1 MEAIKCG
8 LFSGGQFVNDRPAM
22 TACHDVM
29 TLADAEWRAL
39 ASAHFDR
46 AKVHTGPAR
55 ERRDRGLPHPIA
67 DFLFEYDP
75 YPFAFL
81 EQWHPGQDTAIE
93 WSVEAQHDPALRHLS
108 GRGYRLE
115 NGVLFADPTLMPEKE
130 KQRLE
135 WICSLLEATRD
146 RAPNFACHGL
156 HEWAMVYGGHTV
168 RHEKILPLRLPQQE
182 IDALV
187 SSRPICCSH
196 HDAFRF
202 FAPETLV
209 FNRLQPDLATRHDH
223 EQPGCLHANMDLYKW
238 AAKAMPWC
246 GSALL
251 IECFEL
257 AVRIRDLDMRA
268 SPYDLT
274 AWGREAVCI
283 ETPEGRKGYENEQR
297 ELATEAQPLRERLI
311 GRIRKT
317 LDEHG
322 KK

>member
-1 MEAIKCG
+1 MGSPKSR
-8 LFSGGQFVNDRPAM
+8 LFSSGPFVNDRPAM
-22 TACHDVM
+22 TACHDVT
-29 TLADAEWRAL
+29 TLADAEWRVL
-39 ASAHFDR
+39 AAAHFDR

-67 DFLFEYDP
+67 DFLFEYYP

-81 EQWHPGQDTAIE
+81 EQWHPGIGIEIE
-93 WSVEAQHDPALRHLS
+93 WSAAHTEDQTLRHFSYRWYRQEKSALIADPALIS
-108 GRGYRLE
+108 
-115 NGVLFADPTLMPEKE
+115 DKE
-130 KQRLE
+130 KQRLA

-156 HEWAMVYGGHTV
+156 HEWAMVYGGRAV
-168 RHEKILPLRLPQQE
+168 RHEKILPLRLPQEE

-202 FAPETLV
+202 FAPEARA

-246 GSALL
+246 GSELL
-251 IECFEL
+251 LDCFEL

-283 ETPEGRKGYENEQR
+283 ETPEGRKIYENEQR
-297 ELATEAQPLRERLI
+297 ELAAKAQPLREQLI
-311 GRIRKT
+311 RRIRQT
-317 LDEHG
+317 LDEP
-322 KK
+322 

>member
-1 MEAIKCG
+1 MSAIKSG
-8 LFSGGQFVNDRPAM
+8 LFSSEPFVHDGPAM
-22 TACHDVM
+22 TDCHDAT

-39 ASAHFDR
+39 AAAHFDR

-67 DFLFEYDP
+67 DFLFEYYP
-75 YPFAFL
+75 YPFALL
-81 EQWHPGQDTAIE
+81 EQWHPGIGTGIE
-93 WSVEAQHDPALRHLS
+93 WSISVSEDPMFSHLS
-108 GRGYRLE
+108 GRGYRHE
-115 NGVLFADPTLMPEKE
+115 NGVLFADSSLMPEKE

-135 WICSLLEATRD
+135 WICNLLEATRD

-156 HEWAMVYGGHTV
+156 HEWAMVYGGQTV
-168 RHEKILPLRLPQQE
+168 RHEKILSLRLPQHD
-182 IDALV
+182 IDNFVA
-187 SSRPICCSH
+187 SRAICCSH

-202 FAPETLV
+202 FAPDAKP
-209 FNRLQPDLATRHDH
+209 FNRLQPSLATREDH

-246 GSALL
+246 GSELL
-251 IECFEL
+251 LDCFEL

-283 ETPEGRKGYENEQR
+283 ETADGRKAYENEQR
-297 ELATEAQPLRERLI
+297 VLAAEAQPLRDRLI
-311 GRIRKT
+311 AIIRQT
-317 LDEHG
+317 LNAC
-322 KK
+322 

>member
-1 MEAIKCG
+1 MSAIKSR
-8 LFSGGQFVNDRPAM
+8 LFSGGSFVNDRPVM
-22 TACHDVM
+22 PPCLDVM
-29 TLADAEWRAL
+29 TFAVAEWRAL
-39 ASAHFDR
+39 AAAHFDR
-46 AKVHTGPAR
+46 AMVHTGPAR

-67 DFLFEYDP
+67 DFLFEYYP

-81 EQWHPGQDTAIE
+81 EQWHPGHGTAIE
-93 WSVEAQHDPALRHLS
+93 WAAEAAQDPALRHLS
-108 GRGYRLE
+108 GRGYRHE
-115 NGVLFADPTLMPEKE
+115 NGVLFADQSLMPEKE

-135 WICSLLEATRD
+135 WISSLLEATRD

-156 HEWAMVYGGHTV
+156 HEWAMVYGGRSV
-168 RHEKILPLRLPQQE
+168 RHEKVLPLRLPQHE

-187 SSRPICCSH
+187 SNRPICCSH

-202 FAPETLV
+202 FAPEARG
-209 FNRLQPDLATRHDH
+209 FNRLQPNLATRHDH

-251 IECFEL
+251 IDCFEL

-274 AWGREAVCI
+274 AWGRDAVCI
-283 ETPEGRKGYENEQR
+283 ETHEGRKVYENEQR
-297 ELATEAQPLRERLI
+297 ALAVEAQPLREKLI
-311 GRIRKT
+311 RRIRQT
-317 LDEHG
+317 LDAC
-322 KK
+322 

>member
-67 DFLFEYDP
+67 DFLFEYYP

-81 EQWHPGQDTAIE
+81 EQWHPGHGTAIE
-93 WSVEAQHDPALRHLS
+93 WTAEAQHDPALRHLS
-108 GRGYRLE
+108 GRGYRHK
-115 NGVLFADPTLMPEKE
+115 NGALFADPALMPEKE
-130 KQRLE
+130 KLRLE

-156 HEWAMVYGGHTV
+156 HEWAMVYGGRTV

-202 FAPETLV
+202 FAPEARV
-209 FNRLQPDLATRHDH
+209 FNRLQPDLATRQDH
-223 EQPGCLHANMDLYKW
+223 EQPACLHANMDLYKW
-238 AAKAMPWC
+238 SAKAMPWC

-274 AWGREAVCI
+274 TWGREAVCI